1 MGRLTDRRPVL
12 RVRPGSQPRHRPDTL
27 VVEEPLEIRVD
38 GNPLAVT
45 MRTPGHDIELALG
58 FLISEGLVREV
69 SDVKE
74 ARYCGDVVG
83 GGSDAGGAQRS
94 RGDHDHRRGGSDAG
108 GAQRSRGDHDH
119 RRGAEENVVD
129 VTVVPSVSEHVH
141 HLVRNVTVTSA
152 CGVCGRTSLDAVRTA
167 SAYDIAHDAMT
178 TTVDVLAAL
187 PDAMRAAQTVF
198 ERTGGLHA
206 VGLFTA
212 TGDLVALREDVG
224 RHNAFDKIVGWAFQQ
239 SLLPL
244 SGHVALVSG
253 RASFELVQKA
263 ALAGIPVLAAV
274 SAPSTLAVDLADEVG
289 ITLVGFLRGE
299 SMNVYT
305 HPDRVVTRA

>member
-12 RVRPGSQPRHRPDTL
+12 RVRAGASPRHRPDTL

-58 FLISEGLVREV
+58 FLVSEGLVRDP

-83 GGSDAGGAQRS
+83 EVSDAGASNRS
-94 RGDHDHRRGGSDAG
+94 RGDQGHRRA
-108 GAQRSRGDHDH
+108 
-119 RRGAEENVVD
+119 AEENVVD
-129 VTVVPSVSEHVH
+129 VTVIPSVSEHVH

-152 CGVCGRTSLDAVRTA
+152 CGVCGRNSLDAVRT
-167 SAYDIAHDAMT
+167 SSPYDITSDRLRISTDSLIAIPAT
-178 TTVDVLAAL
+178 
-187 PDAMRAAQTVF
+187 MRAAQQVF
-198 ERTGGLHA
+198 DRTGGLHA
-206 VGLFTA
+206 VGLFDSS
-212 TGDLVALREDVG
+212 GRLVALREDVG
-224 RHNAFDKIVGWAFQQ
+224 RHNAFDKVVGWAWQQ

-244 SGHVALVSG
+244 SGHLALVSG

-263 ALAGIPVLAAV
+263 ALAGIPMLAAV

-289 ITLVGFLRGE
+289 HHPRRLPAWRVDERLHAPKPRGH
-299 SMNVYT
+299 S
-305 HPDRVVTRA
+305 RVTSEGDLSGRRPRQTG